1 MKDLKNVAH
10 LSYASSKDVEKGEKK
25 TFVFHIKNYDLYYS
39 TSNAFLRK
47 YRLYLFRL
55 ELYIT

>member
-25 TFVFHIKNYDLYYS
+25 TFVFYIKNYDLYYS
-39 TSNAFLRK
+39 ASNAFLRK
-47 YRLYLFRL
+47 YRL
-55 ELYIT
+55 